1 MKWLLNFIPRPL
13 LISLSIWFRPF
24 IKLYFKGTRFTDP
37 IDGSSYRKF
46 LPYGYQKHREN
57 ALCPGTLSLE
67 RHRLLWVYL
76 SRETS
81 FLKENL
87 KVLHVA
93 PEQVFYTKF
102 KSLKKWDYITTDLHS
117 PLADIKAD
125 LCDLP
130 FEDNQYDLILC
141 NHVLEH
147 IPNDIKAMRELYRV
161 LKKDGT
167 LIAQVPL
174 EENRDITF
182 EDDTI
187 IDKKERTRI
196 FGQYD
201 HLRVY
206 GKDYYFRLQSV
217 GFKAEGI
224 DFLASLSNVEKESFA
239 LPKQERIPV
248 AIKK

>member
-1 MKWLLNFIPRPL
+1 MWL
-13 LISLSIWFRPF
+13 
-24 IKLYFKGTRFTDP
+24 
-37 IDGSSYRKF
+37 
-46 LPYGYQKHREN
+46 
-57 ALCPGTLSLE
+57 
-67 RHRLLWVYL
+67 YL
-76 SRETS
+76 TKETS

-93 PEQVFYTKF
+93 PEQVFYAKF
-102 KSLKKWDYITTDLHS
+102 KNLKKWDYTTTDLHS
-117 PLADIKAD
+117 PIADIKAD

-130 FEDNQYDLILC
+130 FDDNQYDLILC

-174 EENRDITF
+174 EENRDTTF

-224 DFLASLSNVEKESFA
+224 DFLASLSDHEKESFA

>member
-1 MKWLLNFIPRPL
+1 
-13 LISLSIWFRPF
+13 
-24 IKLYFKGTRFTDP
+24 
-37 IDGSSYRKF
+37 
-46 LPYGYQKHREN
+46 
-57 ALCPGTLSLE
+57 
-67 RHRLLWVYL
+67 
-76 SRETS
+76 
-81 FLKENL
+81 
-87 KVLHVA
+87 
-93 PEQVFYTKF
+93 
-102 KSLKKWDYITTDLHS
+102 
-117 PLADIKAD
+117 
-125 LCDLP
+125 CDLP

-147 IPNDIKAMRELYRV
+147 IPDDIKAMRELYRV

-174 EENRDITF
+174 EEKRETTF

-224 DFLASLSNVEKESFA
+224 DFLASLSNLEKEFFA
-239 LPKQERIPV
+239 LPKKERIPV

>member
-1 MKWLLNFIPRPL
+1 MCIRD
-13 LISLSIWFRPF
+13 S
-24 IKLYFKGTRFTDP
+24 
-37 IDGSSYRKF
+37 
-46 LPYGYQKHREN
+46 
-57 ALCPGTLSLE
+57 
-67 RHRLLWVYL
+67 
-76 SRETS
+76 
-81 FLKENL
+81 
-87 KVLHVA
+87 
-93 PEQVFYTKF
+93 
-102 KSLKKWDYITTDLHS
+102 HS
-117 PLADIKAD
+117 PIADIKAD

-130 FEDNQYDLILC
+130 FEDNKYDLILC

-174 EENRDITF
+174 EENRDTTF